1 MDIDIRPEE
10 QQSFHVRAHAL
21 HVLRGLPIYLAERE
35 ALRQIRAEREQ
46 ANAEQPNH

>member
-10 QQSFHVRAHAL
+10 QQSFQVRAHAL
-21 HVLRGLPIYLAERE
+21 HVLRGLPIWLAERE

-46 ANAEQPNH
+46 VNAEPNH